1 MGSLQL
7 DRAWEALCGA
17 NWVVIALWT
26 GLAAFTLTF
35 VVLLFTRW
43 GQSKPVQKCVVLS
56 LLAHLLLVG
65 YATTVKLVYAHP
77 GSDEEEQEQII
88 RVSFDDGPAPQTATS
103 EATALDERPWERLLH
118 EAVSLPEPNDPQRP
132 EPQLPSELRR
142 PDSKRPG
149 DLPNAPLLND
159 LAMGHVERPDPEPAK
174 VEEPP
179 PPTTPGKAEPEAIDN
194 TPPKHRR
201 PPPLPL
207 PDPPAPE
214 LPAIPN
220 EPLASPIRPP
230 GSEAD
235 VDNALMN
242 PAMPPLPMAD
252 VRSMRDPDDPLPQRS
267 DADASPLSA
276 FPVHIPRFV
285 GEGST
290 ISVRSSG
297 NDAPGTPASRPPE
310 QPAPAEPPE
319 IYKLRTAPDRTRVAM
334 QQGATAQSEAA
345 VEAALKWLAENQKPN
360 GSWDASDHGAGR
372 ERKVD
377 QRDRQGA
384 GLEADTGVSG
394 LALLAFLAAGH
405 THLEGTYNENVRLG
419 LQYLLRSQA
428 ADGNL
433 AGRASAFAKMYCHSM
448 ATFALSEG
456 YAMTRDERLLPAVR
470 RAVGYTV
477 AAQDPDGGGW
487 RYRPGDPGDTS
498 QCGWQLM
505 ALKSADLAGI
515 RMPVRTRNRLI
526 DFLRTVASGEHGGL
540 ASYRAKEQITRPMTA
555 EALVCWQFLGMPR
568 ENPAGNEAGDYL
580 LSELPGESH
589 TNLYYWYYGTLGM
602 YQLQGTHWERW
613 NEALQK
619 TLPSSQ
625 QTTGPLAGSWDPDT
639 VWGGYGGR
647 VYSTA
652 LATLCLEVYYRF
664 LPLYVKTAPGS

>member
-1 MGSLQL
+1 MGNFQL
-7 DRAWEALCGA
+7 DRAWAALTGL
-17 NWVVIALWT
+17 NWVVIALWA
-26 GLAAFTLTF
+26 GLAVFTLTF
-35 VVLLFTRW
+35 IVLLFTRW
-43 GQSKPVQKCVVLS
+43 GQSKPLQKCVVLS

-77 GSDEEEQEQII
+77 GSEDEEPEQII
-88 RVSFDDGPAPQTATS
+88 RVSFDDGFAPDPAVAEPA
-103 EATALDERPWERLLH
+103 ALDERPWERLLH
-118 EAVSLPEPNDPQRP
+118 EQVSLPEPDDPQRP
-132 EPQLPSELRR
+132 EPEPPSDLQR
-142 PDSKRPG
+142 PESERPG
-149 DLPNAPLLND
+149 DLPNAPLLSD
-159 LAMGHVERPDPEPAK
+159 LAMNDVERPDPEPAK
-174 VEEPP
+174 IEEPP
-179 PPTTPGKAEPEAIDN
+179 PPLTPGKTEPEAID
-194 TPPKHRR
+194 TEPPKHRQ

-207 PDPPAPE
+207 PEPPAPE
-214 LPAIPN
+214 LPPLPA
-220 EPLASPIRPP
+220 EPFAPPIRPP

-235 VDNALMN
+235 VDNALTQ
-242 PAMPPLPMAD
+242 PALPPLPMAD
-252 VRSMRDPDDPLPQRS
+252 IGSMREPDDPWAQRN

-290 ISVRSSG
+290 ISVRPSG
-297 NDAPGTPASRPPE
+297 DATPGTPASPPAE
-310 QPAPAEPPE
+310 NPAPSEPPE

-334 QQGATAQSEAA
+334 QQGATPESEAA
-345 VEAALKWLAENQKPN
+345 VEAALKWLAENQRPD
-360 GSWDASDHGAGR
+360 GSWDASQHGSGK
-372 ERKVD
+372 EQKIG

-384 GLEADTGVSG
+384 GLEADTGVSA
-394 LALLAFLAAGH
+394 LALLAFLAAGN
-405 THLEGTYNENVRLG
+405 THLEGEYRENVQFG

-433 AGRASAFAKMYCHSM
+433 AGRASQFAKMYCHSM
-448 ATFALSEG
+448 ATLALSEG
-456 YAMTRDERLLPAVR
+456 YAMTKDDRLLPAVR
-470 RAVGYTV
+470 RAVSYTI

-487 RYRPGDPGDTS
+487 RYRAGEPGDTS

-515 RMPVRTRNRLI
+515 SMPVRTRNGLI
-526 DFLRTVASGEHGGL
+526 RYLRTVAAGEHGGL
-540 ASYRAKEQITRPMTA
+540 ASYRPKEQITRPMTA

-568 ENPAGNEAGDYL
+568 DNPASNEAGDYL
-580 LSELPGESH
+580 LAELPGQSR

-619 TLPSSQ
+619 TLPASQ

-664 LPLYVKTAPGS
+664 LPLYVKTAPGQ